1 MHVHAVIS
9 TTPFGS
15 HARTANLQGEEREIL
30 RVRVAFVP
38 GVDAE
43 VHWDRTIHTGRA
55 PVAFVTLAGH
65 SAEAGSVQE
74 GNDFHLITREMNEV
88 EHALKLREAKCRR
101 RVRVVVGWSDWL
113 EGRFTRIL
121 DGYG

>member
-43 VHWDRTIHTGRA
+43 VH
-55 PVAFVTLAGH
+55 
-65 SAEAGSVQE
+65 
-74 GNDFHLITREMNEV
+74 
-88 EHALKLREAKCRR
+88 
-101 RVRVVVGWSDWL
+101 
-113 EGRFTRIL
+113 
-121 DGYG
+121 